1 MLAKSVVAL
10 LLVNSSLAQRDPPLR
25 GSRSKFAGQ
34 DSKDQN
40 SENRVGVSDEFK
52 KWRSIEQFN
61 EWHDEAHAKA
71 PAHSEFMIQK
81 RTAPIHPEREPENW
95 SRSLTTDQMIDDE
108 REKEDV
114 HTETRDRAT
123 KAERRANYE
132 SNAKAPAR
140 GEFLIQNRTA
150 PVHAKREPENSWS
163 RSLTIDQMID
173 EVRERDVQTK
183 TRTRPTKAEP
193 QWVKIV

>member
-1 MLAKSVVAL
+1 
-10 LLVNSSLAQRDPPLR
+10 
-25 GSRSKFAGQ
+25 
-34 DSKDQN
+34 
-40 SENRVGVSDEFK
+40 
-52 KWRSIEQFN
+52 
-61 EWHDEAHAKA
+61 
-71 PAHSEFMIQK
+71 MIQK

-183 TRTRPTKAEP
+183 TK
-193 QWVKIV
+193 